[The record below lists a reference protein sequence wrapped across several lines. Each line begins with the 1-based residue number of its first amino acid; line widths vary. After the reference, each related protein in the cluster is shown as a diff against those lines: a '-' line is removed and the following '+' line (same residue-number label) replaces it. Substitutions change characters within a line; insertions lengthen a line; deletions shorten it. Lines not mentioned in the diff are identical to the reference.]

1 MKERNDG
8 ERATRGLGAR
18 GIALAGVLSAVTML
32 LGWTQIGFIPVP
44 TPAARATILHIPAI
58 LAGILG
64 GPVVGLL
71 VGAIFGIFSFILAS
85 IPLFKDPLVA
95 IIPRLF
101 IGVVACYIYRFL
113 SKAARGW
120 LLGSSLAVAALA
132 GVFAYQVGR
141 STLWLG
147 IVIGAVALVL
157 PASVIW
163 MALRQQRENVALAV
177 AAAAGT
183 LTNTCLVLGMGVLR
197 GYLPNSQTAA
207 AIGVTHGIPEVVVAV
222 IVVLA
227 IVLPWKR
234 AQHGGG
240 GARLGS

>member
-1 MKERNDG
+1 MKDRRES
-8 ERATRGLGAR
+8 EKVTRGLSAGS
-18 GIALAGVLSAVTML
+18 IALAGVLSAVTML

-71 VGAIFGIFSFILAS
+71 VGAIFGIFSFVLAS

-101 IGVVACYIYRFL
+101 IGVVASYSYRFL
-113 SKAARGW
+113 SKASRGW
-120 LLGSSLAVAALA
+120 LLGSSLAVAAFA
-132 GVFAYQVGR
+132 GVFAYQIGH

-163 MALRQQRENVALAV
+163 MTLRQQRENVALAV

-183 LTNTCLVLGMGVLR
+183 LANTCLVLGMGVLR
-197 GYLPNSQTAA
+197 GYLPNLQTAA
-207 AIGVTHGIPEVVVAV
+207 VIGVTHGVPEIVVAV

-234 AQHGGG
+234 AQHGGE
-240 GARLGS
+240 GASLES

>member
-1 MKERNDG
+1 MKDRRES
-8 ERATRGLGAR
+8 EKVTRGLSAR
-18 GIALAGVLSAVTML
+18 SIALAGVLSAVTML

-64 GPVVGLL
+64 GPVVGLF
-71 VGAIFGIFSFILAS
+71 VGAIFGIFSFVLAS

-101 IGVVACYIYRFL
+101 IGVVASYVYRFL
-113 SKAARGW
+113 TKASRGW

-132 GVFAYQVGR
+132 GVFTYQVGR

-147 IVIGAVALVL
+147 IVIGVLALTL
-157 PASVIW
+157 LASVIW
-163 MALRQQRENVALAV
+163 MALHQQRENVALSV

-183 LTNTCLVLGMGVLR
+183 LTNTCLVLGIGVLR
-197 GYLPNSQTAA
+197 GYLPNMQTAA
-207 AIGVTHGIPEVVVAV
+207 VIGVTHGVPEVVVAV

-227 IVLPWKR
+227 IALPWKR
-234 AQHGGG
+234 AQHGGEG
-240 GARLGS
+240 TRL